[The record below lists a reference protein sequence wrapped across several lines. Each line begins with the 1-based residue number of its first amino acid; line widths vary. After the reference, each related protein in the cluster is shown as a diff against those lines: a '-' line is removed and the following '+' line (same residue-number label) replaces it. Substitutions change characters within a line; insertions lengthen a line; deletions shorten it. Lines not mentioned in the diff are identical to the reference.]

1 MNIEDQSISEPDVWD
16 PFEGWTARQLELID
30 AYEQILA
37 RANRDLNLVSRASA
51 HDIRR
56 RHIIHSLTIAARDIP
71 AGSSV
76 VDWGTGGGLPGI
88 PLAIRFPDATFH
100 LVDSVLKKTRAVESF
115 CRELG
120 LQNTVVHR
128 LRAEDWTIPVDYAVS
143 RATASLLTL
152 WRWTDP
158 VLKDGAT
165 PGQGAWPSGLIA
177 LKGGDLREE
186 IADLRRSCGNVSVE
200 QIALEEITG
209 RGEMEGKLVVV
220 VERRTSNVGPTFR
233 SDPRG
238 YA

>member
-16 PFEGWTARQLELID
+16 PFEGWTARQIELID

-51 HDIRR
+51 HDIRS
-56 RHIIHSLTIAARDIP
+56 RHIIHSLAIAEREIP
-71 AGSSV
+71 AGCSV

-128 LRAEDWTIPVDYAVS
+128 LRAEEWTIPVDYAVS
-143 RATASLLTL
+143 RATAPLVTL
-152 WRWTDP
+152 WRWTEP
-158 VLKDGAT
+158 VLRDRPA
-165 PGQGAWPSGLIA
+165 PGKGAWPCGLIA
-177 LKGGDLREE
+177 LKGGDLRQE
-186 IADLRRSCGNVSVE
+186 IAALRRSFGNVAVE
-200 QIALEEITG
+200 QIALEEMTG
-209 RGEMEGKLVVV
+209 RREMEGKLVVV
-220 VERRTSNVGPTFR
+220 VERRASNVERRAHF
-233 SDPRG
+233 SK
-238 YA
+238 